1 MTINSTESNYQ
12 LIINEFTKTIEMF
25 DISASE
31 ARLFSLLFIENSPMT
46 LDEMSLASGKSK
58 TSVSTGIR
66 TLLEQNLV
74 ERVWKKGV
82 RKDLYTTDP
91 NLYRKFM
98 NVYIHKWIN
107 NTSAQLQSLQEIEKD
122 IQNKDKSDKLV
133 ASEQKLLEKKITAII
148 TFQTRIKDAFESM
161 KTDINQL

>member
-1 MTINSTESNYQ
+1 MDTNVQENNKQ

-25 DISASE
+25 DIPSSD
-31 ARLFSLLFIENSPMT
+31 ARLFSILFIEDTPMT
-46 LDEMSLASGKSK
+46 LDEMSVASGKSK

-74 ERVWKKGV
+74 ELVWKKGV

-98 NVYIHKWIN
+98 NVYINKWLN
-107 NTSAQLQSLQEIEKD
+107 HASTQLQSLQEIDQD
-122 IQNKDKSDKLV
+122 IQNENKSDKAV
-133 ASEQKLLEKKITAII
+133 TNSQHLLEKKLAAII
-148 TFQTRIKDAFESM
+148 TFQTRIKDTFAALKPET
-161 KTDINQL
+161 KYH

>member
-1 MTINSTESNYQ
+1 MDINAQENNKQ

-25 DISASE
+25 DIPSSD
-31 ARLFSLLFIENSPMT
+31 ARLFSILFIEDTPMT
-46 LDEMSLASGKSK
+46 LDEMSVASGKSK

-107 NTSAQLQSLQEIEKD
+107 HTSTQLQSLQEIEQD
-122 IQNKDKSDKLV
+122 IKVENTSDMSV
-133 ASEQKLLEKKITAII
+133 TNTQHLLEKKLTDII
-148 TFQTRIKDAFESM
+148 TFQTLIKHTFATM
-161 KTDINQL
+161 KSETKYQ

>member
-1 MTINSTESNYQ
+1 MDINAQESKQQ

-25 DISASE
+25 DIPSSE
-31 ARLFSLLFIENSPMT
+31 ARLFSILFIEDSPMT
-46 LDEMSLASGKSK
+46 LDEMSVASGKSK

-66 TLLEQNLV
+66 TLLELNLV

-98 NVYIHKWIN
+98 NVYIHRWIN
-107 NTSAQLQSLQEIEKD
+107 HASTQLQSLEEIAHD
-122 IQNKDKSDKLV
+122 IQKDNNEEKSVTD
-133 ASEQKLLEKKITAII
+133 SHTLLEKKLTDII
-148 TFQTRIKDAFESM
+148 TFQTLIKDTFQSM
-161 KTDINQL
+161 KPETKYQ